1 MMLQGRHLIPTI
13 KINHASRIG
22 TAVLLRSQGY
32 GYIVT
37 ARHLVE
43 GLRAAERILVRR
55 GDGWRP
61 VEVQDVRYGDDNRID
76 DIAVLSVP
84 EVAHAQAV
92 DDDLVMMALTVGQAV
107 AYCGFPLSL
116 EGVAPDGHDWPM
128 ALVKGGIYSGS
139 VRMQERMVHL
149 FDAVNNV
156 GFSGGPI
163 FAQDVDGTPK
173 LVAIVSGYEFDR
185 DLEVTR
191 LVPGGEREKVPD
203 LFVRPNS
210 GFMRAVPIRRA
221 QELIAQ
227 FEVQ

>member
-13 KINHASRIG
+13 KINSANRVG
-22 TAVLLRSQGY
+22 TAVLVRSHGRGY
-32 GYIVT
+32 VVT
-37 ARHLVE
+37 ARHLVD
-43 GLRAAERILVRR
+43 GLQAAERILVRKL
-55 GDGWRP
+55 DGWGP
-61 VEVQDVRYGDDNRID
+61 VEVEDVRYGDDNRID

-84 EVAHAQAV
+84 EVAVAQAI
-92 DDDLVMMALTVGQAV
+92 DDDLVMTGLTVGQTV

-116 EGVAPDGHDWPM
+116 EGIAPEGHEWPM

-139 VRMQERMVHL
+139 VRMQGRTVHL

-191 LVPGGEREKVPD
+191 IVLGGERQQVPD

-210 GFMRAVPIRRA
+210 GFMRAIPIRRA
-221 QELIAQ
+221 LELIAQ
-227 FEVQ
+227 F